1 MHLMLSFPS
10 QTHLNSSEV
19 YCVIGRVSSGSVV
32 KNLPANAG
40 DTGLIPGSGK
50 SSEVGNGN
58 PPPYSGL
65 GNPMDRG
72 A

>member
-10 QTHLNSSEV
+10 QTHLNSSEF
-19 YCVIGRVSSGSVV
+19 YCVIGRVSSGSEV

-58 PPPYSGL
+58 PPQYSCL
-65 GNPMDRG
+65 ENSMDKG